1 MAQNV
6 SPAPEG
12 QFTDQEKLM
21 AALSYPIPVVALIV
35 ILLAEDLEYR
45 PFQRFHTVQSLA
57 VNIVLWVILV
67 LFSCVLDKVIGAI
80 AHGIGSPCVC
90 VFWLLW
96 LVTLYWAYLTYQG
109 RYFDVPVITDFIKR
123 QGWV

>member
-1 MAQNV
+1 MAQNI

-12 QFTDQEKLM
+12 EFTDQEKLM

-35 ILLAEDLEYR
+35 ILLSEDLEYR
-45 PFQRFHTVQSLA
+45 PFQKFHTVQSLA

-67 LFSCVLDKVIGAI
+67 LLSCVLDKVLGAI
-80 AHGIGSPCVC
+80 AHGIGAPCVC
-90 VFWLLW
+90 LFWLLW

-109 RYFDVPVITDFIKR
+109 RYFDVPVITDFIRR